1 MKQVELILDSLIYF
15 NFIIKGKGVQFSW
28 VFRLLSFH
36 YGCLFSPGSPLCVAD
51 ASLSLSLP
59 RAWVSLCS
67 LGCPRIRYVD
77 HADVELTKI
86 HLHLLSE
93 CWE

>member
-15 NFIIKGKGVQFSW
+15 NFIIEGKGVQFSW

-36 YGCLFSPGSPLCVAD
+36 YGCHFSPGSPLCVAD

-59 RAWVSLCS
+59 PSLTPEP
-67 LGCPRIRYVD
+67 GCLYVVLAVLEFD
-77 HADVELTKI
+77 M
-86 HLHLLSE
+86 
-93 CWE
+93 